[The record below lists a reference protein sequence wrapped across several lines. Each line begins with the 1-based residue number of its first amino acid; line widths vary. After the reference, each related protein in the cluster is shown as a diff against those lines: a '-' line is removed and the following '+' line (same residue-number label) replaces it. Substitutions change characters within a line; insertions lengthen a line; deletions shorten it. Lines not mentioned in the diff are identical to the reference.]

1 MEEQKVESIKEYHD
15 EITDPKEIEALKEL
29 KNSLANISDK
39 KDQLVFDIFI
49 LYDNDFLIRFLR
61 ARKLN
66 VKKTTR
72 MILDYFHFKAKM
84 NLQDIYLNYKFKER
98 YKMELLF
105 PHGFHKVTKDG
116 YPVYFE
122 IMGNFQVEEFFKLG
136 TIDEMMKYE
145 IKIFE
150 ILDRDYFKICSN
162 LKGRYIYGLFTIMDF
177 KGINSSIL
185 NIKLINYMKEVS
197 KLQDYYPNNLNGCY
211 IINAGLVFRSLYFAC
226 RTFLSEKNRE
236 KIRVFG
242 DNYQEAL
249 LEKIDKENLP
259 KIFGGEC
266 ECVEGCLF
274 SNAGPWKK
282 PGKID
287 ENVPDDILKRRKEIT
302 DMMTNGQIKISS
314 DNQIKDYGKEG
325 INPENL

>member
-136 TIDEMMKYE
+136 TIDEMMNMRLKY
-145 IKIFE
+145 
-150 ILDRDYFKICSN
+150 
-162 LKGRYIYGLFTIMDF
+162 LKY
-177 KGINSSIL
+177 
-185 NIKLINYMKEVS
+185 
-197 KLQDYYPNNLNGCY
+197 
-211 IINAGLVFRSLYFAC
+211 
-226 RTFLSEKNRE
+226 
-236 KIRVFG
+236 
-242 DNYQEAL
+242 
-249 LEKIDKENLP
+249 
-259 KIFGGEC
+259 
-266 ECVEGCLF
+266 
-274 SNAGPWKK
+274 
-282 PGKID
+282 
-287 ENVPDDILKRRKEIT
+287 
-302 DMMTNGQIKISS
+302 
-314 DNQIKDYGKEG
+314 
-325 INPENL
+325 